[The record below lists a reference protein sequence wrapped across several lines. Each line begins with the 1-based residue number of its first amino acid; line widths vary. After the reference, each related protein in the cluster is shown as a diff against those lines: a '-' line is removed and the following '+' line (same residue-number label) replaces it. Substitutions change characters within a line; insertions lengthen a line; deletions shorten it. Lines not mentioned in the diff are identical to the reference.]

1 MTAFNNDDNILDML
15 SNKFG
20 NEDKGIVAGTLP
32 TPEELESEKDK
43 ARSAAM
49 SLSYEGMDRP
59 DDELVPDPE
68 FKFRQQDFEQKSAE
82 FSRLYEQEDQLA
94 RGLSPKTEAMRPV
107 APQEMVQRSA
117 LRERMGVSKP
127 RPRSLTD
134 GEYDAAISKHYNR
147 DPYKRMGTFADPKKR
162 EAMGLAPTPEAPEI
176 ERGYA
181 DIVGSAILQGIYN
194 SGEEVGGYILS
205 AGALGEKVFGENSI
219 ASSIMDYGMQVVE
232 SAKIASYQVN
242 IDQETGMD
250 YGRLPDNAA
259 IDALRAAPRFLV
271 DIGLAIGTGGSSV
284 IARKV
289 AGSASKYTAKQTAK
303 RMGRAF
309 AGFSG
314 AQTFGLQYSDAYNEY
329 VVNRGMSPTEAFP
342 VMLGEALSAGASTA
356 LTSKID
362 GAFFFTSKAARG
374 LAATSLPA
382 RVMRNFMLGA
392 GAEGFQEAAEQAL
405 TDAAISSI
413 ASIRDDDVRLQQI
426 GFLNEGYMYKL
437 YRAAAAG
444 ALLGGPAGV
453 AIKAMQP
460 SGQSRTPEQ
469 QEAIDKRAYFIQK
482 ALFEDEVQ
490 TREEAKQRATVEE
503 RRSDFGKLSD
513 LDLWR
518 AIESEFGADEQVFVG
533 EDGDRI
539 RVTPLMAVTEL
550 KLRGRDT
557 GNINQETITD
567 LMAGRGVGDAR
578 AKQRRQSAK
587 TLIGSALS
595 ASSTDEQFN
604 QAVDQL
610 IANHPEL
617 AAEIAL
623 LDATGEGVSRS
634 ELNKI
639 LRENGIGKI
648 GSSKQARA
656 RLQQALSEKQQQLD
670 RARQVTPETVEG
682 TPERQGV
689 ELRASQRQDIDNSIS
704 EANRIAGTDLV
715 ASEQTTPEA
724 VVTYMQE
731 QGLLPDG
738 VVAEAVVERVVEL
751 RRRSEVGR
759 KPVVPFLGA
768 TPDEVAETR
777 GKLQEAKKTKEAKED
792 AIVDDGK
799 TERAE
804 ARRQVQEDTIKE
816 GEALEQSESEQAN
829 INGAVNRLVKIYGEE
844 EAKRILSVLIGGM
857 QTGKIRDAQLMAQM
871 FFLQD
876 RPLATGI
883 FAEASPTPPSKAD
896 IDEAKAI
903 WNNLVDQ
910 EVRRTPESTQAQPA
924 KEATLAEET
933 ATFPN
938 QSEERTRVSQ
948 DALESSLRQ
957 RLEQAGEDTSNVEVF
972 IDDGSQPLTD
982 AQKKVSDKAKEYG
995 ITVVYYRGV
1004 RRGFRGFHESNIP
1017 GVIAINSALTEN
1029 DALVKVF
1036 YHEALHDLE
1045 IRNPGAWNRLVRDL
1059 VRHDPS
1065 LIRQKLLQY
1074 DSNYSRAYAKNKN
1087 AKISHKKL
1095 MEEAPSLMAEIVAEV
1110 LAEKD
1115 GLIEV
1120 LETNS
1125 SDADF
1130 TGMAGAFA
1138 KVMGRLGFKRAK
1150 DGKKFTKGVLAL
1162 PESLMIKAEDGNMTV
1177 LQKQRLATLVG
1188 DALDT
1193 LKAERETR
1201 YPSSGPGGA
1210 EPMSVTEFMEALDER
1225 GTNRRA
1231 APDETGLGFVKA
1243 PTNEELRTP
1252 KPNEPTS
1259 RLSLGGEY
1267 FADNDGDVTFAD
1279 GSVGLFG
1286 HDEIAL
1292 LKVVNETFDVMRQA
1306 MESSTE
1312 DMSRL
1317 AQELDQL
1324 DLENDPTFDDA
1335 TVRSIIALA
1344 RSLDKNLVPEMKR
1357 LGVTKRQL
1365 ALISEPPLMG
1375 ERPAD
1380 YAMEVYGDIR
1390 IAGNSLTFHGISR
1403 GKMATMAKALDRI
1416 AEEQLSEDPDQIEA
1430 EVFDV
1435 EDLGS
1440 GQYWTSVPYR
1450 VIAQGNP
1457 AKLRDYRDMGRFSL
1471 DPNEF
1476 AGQLT
1481 AGAADAV
1488 MRDGIKP
1495 SGLMN
1500 RTAKHTLQEYKKVK
1514 DNLVSMFTGLSM
1526 AGHGS
1531 PQKFAGMAADAFGLN
1546 LTEAKA
1552 FAQAIRDNGGLS
1564 KNRLSDIIASVELN
1578 EDTRI
1583 PQRKVQ
1589 DKDFDSPTY
1598 GMTMAG
1604 GRVFYEIDNK
1614 VYEMSARTWGQV
1626 SRQIPSM
1633 MLPGRMVQHADKN
1646 SEMVFV
1652 DGYVNDRAVANRAE
1666 NTPWYEDSAVA
1677 SEDAKNRLV
1686 DLVEENG
1693 LLANSASIDQALD
1706 PTSQAVFNSVTD
1718 EGGRFSLDTDMAR
1731 SEEEADP
1738 EQLSMISKLN
1748 DMRRRVLALP
1758 PADED
1763 MDEDILLDDGPDK
1776 GPKMARLFAPFLT
1789 PLHYVVMATKAGHP
1803 VREAVRNI
1811 IAKAMDM
1818 EILTQRQAAADS
1830 EAYNAMPE
1838 DWRGNK
1844 GFKFAQLVDQYVPLK
1859 EENTVLDGDTEVT
1872 YFENPGD
1879 TIGKTLKVK
1888 ELPQEVQDALLYFR
1902 QESEVQRQE
1911 IVEEKRGFVRS
1922 VLARDSFDA
1931 LKAAALKSEE
1941 GRPALYEDLEV
1952 DTIDGKKVFVS
1963 ENRYISKDQLV
1974 EELVV
1979 QQVPSDWGRQY
1990 SHFHHAF
1997 FGKYKLK
2004 AFREDGTYVIVGD
2017 ADTQA
2022 EAYEK
2027 LKNFKDSER
2036 GAEFTNYEA
2045 KPANNFDSSGES
2057 ATMTQ
2062 RQRNQLRKQ
2071 IKSASD
2077 MESSEINAALRG
2089 VVKLKQNAKPFYA
2102 PMMQRSEVAAEGFSM
2117 DFPRVWQMQ
2126 RRNFNRWKFGG
2137 LMIRQ
2142 TEPLIEELRKTD
2154 PYWAE
2159 YLEQHLDRTLF
2170 NRPTKAEVVVDGV
2183 LSSLPVVGRMM
2194 GDMPTRRTLAALRSF
2209 NYLRQ
2214 LKTPKQWVV
2223 NSTQPLQTVLPV
2235 VGLKTFREA
2244 AAMHNTE
2251 EGKKILEEIGYISVT
2266 SGMYLDGTESRFGTK
2281 AIELVN
2287 NGQKMLDKHILRN
2300 KISSQ
2305 SEVRNMNFS
2314 ALAYYLHGLKL
2325 GLSKAEAQEYARV
2338 EGYVGS
2344 QFAYTRAN
2352 LPPIL
2357 NGPIASSLLQYR
2369 RFQFNMIGFGIKL
2382 MKEGNYTGAGKW
2394 LLVNTIVGGF
2404 KGLMFTL
2411 LPGYFLLQGACEL
2424 VGLCDE
2430 ASRKDNV
2437 LFQSRRILK
2446 NNLGE
2451 EAANALMFGLPSIM
2465 GADVSG
2471 SLSLFAEPYGKTAAD
2486 RVKSQLTG
2494 PSLGFFEDLY
2504 SAMTADTVQPVGY
2517 ATRAYRAM
2525 KDTGPAFKWLAKNV
2539 EHLSGFEG
2547 TDYDDQGRVRTYDKD
2562 KGRGFWMQLA
2572 GGFRTVDETVWAME
2586 FDRIMLLKEVND
2598 SSMSKAAAMLTS
2610 GNFKGAMEETRKH
2623 NAKYPLMSYTLQ
2635 DLEKRS
2641 KNIQKAKNMP
2651 AKDRRYESA
2660 SKRVKAQLAMERVK

>member
-15 SNKFG
+15 STKFG

-32 TPEELESEKDK
+32 TPQELESEKDK

-49 SLSYEGMDRP
+49 RLANEGMDAP
-59 DDELVPDPE
+59 DDDLVLDPE
-68 FKFRQQDFEQKSAE
+68 FKFRQQDFEQKSAD
-82 FSRLYEQEDQLA
+82 FGRLYENEDQVA
-94 RGLSPKTEAMRPV
+94 RGLSAETESMRPI

-127 RPRSLTD
+127 KPRTLTD
-134 GEYDAAISKHYNR
+134 GEYTSAIARHYNR

-162 EAMGLAPTPEAPEI
+162 EAMGLAPTPEAPEV

-181 DIVGSAILQGIYN
+181 DIVGSALLQGFY
-194 SGEEVGGYILS
+194 STGEEVGGYIQA
-205 AGALGEKVFGENSI
+205 AGTFGEKVFGENSV
-219 ASSIMDYGMQVVE
+219 ASSMMDYGMQVVE
-232 SAKIASYQVN
+232 SAKIATYQVN
-242 IDQETGMD
+242 IDQQTGMD
-250 YGRLPDNAA
+250 YGPLPDNAV
-259 IDALRAAPRFLV
+259 IDALRASPRFIV
-271 DIGLAIGTGGSSV
+271 DIGLAIATGGSSAIV
-284 IARKV
+284 RGV
-289 AGSASKYTAKQTAK
+289 AGSAAKYTAKQTAK
-303 RMGRAF
+303 RMSRAF

-314 AQTFGLQYSDAYNEY
+314 AQTFGTQYSDSYNEY

-362 GAFFFTSKAARG
+362 GGFFFTSKAARG
-374 LAATSLPA
+374 LAATTLPG

-392 GAEGFQEAAEQAL
+392 GAEGFQEAAETAL
-405 TDAAISSI
+405 TDAAIASI
-413 ASIRDDDVRLQQI
+413 ASIRDDDERLQQI

-453 AIKAMQP
+453 VIKGMQP
-460 SGQSRTPEQ
+460 SGQSRSPEQ

-482 ALFEDEVQ
+482 SLFEAEVQ
-490 TREEAKQRATVEE
+490 SREESKQRATVEE

-539 RVTPLMAVTEL
+539 RVTPLMAVVEL
-550 KLRGRDT
+550 QIRGRDT
-557 GNINQETITD
+557 GNIDNTTLVA
-567 LMAGRGVGDAR
+567 LMLGKENGEALIANKRKSG
-578 AKQRRQSAK
+578 AKAVAN
-587 TLIGSALS
+587 ALTS
-595 ASSTDEQFN
+595 SSTDQQFEQAIDELIN
-604 QAVDQL
+604 Q
-610 IANHPEL
+610 HPEL

-656 RLQQALSEKQQQLD
+656 RLQKALSERQGQLD
-670 RARQVTPETVEG
+670 RARQATPETVRG

-689 ELRASQRQDIDNSIS
+689 ELRTSQRQDIDNSIS

-715 ASEQTTPEA
+715 ASEATTPEA
-724 VVTYMQE
+724 VVAYMQS

-751 RRRSEVGR
+751 RRRGEVGR
-759 KPVVPFLGA
+759 KPVVPFLGG
-768 TPDEVAETR
+768 TPDEVAKTR
-777 GKLQEAKKTKEAKED
+777 GKLQEAKKAKEAKED
-792 AIVDDGK
+792 KIVDDGK

-804 ARRQVQEDTIKE
+804 ARKQVQEDTIRE
-816 GEALEQSESEQAN
+816 GEALEQSQDEQAN
-829 INGAVNRLVKIYGEE
+829 VNAAVSRLVEIYGEE
-844 EAKRILSVLIGGM
+844 EARRILSVLIGGM
-857 QTGKIRDAQLMAQM
+857 QSGKIRDAQLMAQM

-883 FAEASPTPPSKAD
+883 FAEASPTPPSKSD

-938 QSEERTRVSQ
+938 QSVERTNVSSN
-948 DALESSLRQ
+948 ALESSLRQ
-957 RLEQAGEDTSNVEVF
+957 RLEEAGEDTSNVEVF
-972 IDDGSQPLTD
+972 VDDGSQPLTD

-1029 DALVKVF
+1029 DALIKVF

-1074 DSNYSRAYAKNKN
+1074 NSNYSKAYAKNKN

-1150 DGKKFTKGVLAL
+1150 DGKKFSKGVLAL
-1162 PESLMIKAEDGNMTV
+1162 PESFMIKAEDGNMNV

-1193 LKAERETR
+1193 LKAERETK

-1210 EPMSVTEFMEALDER
+1210 EHMSVTEFMEALDES

-1259 RLSLGGEY
+1259 RLSLSGEF
-1267 FADNDGDVTFAD
+1267 FADSDGNVTDADGDV
-1279 GSVGLFG
+1279 GPMN
-1286 HDEIAL
+1286 HDMLALDKIAR
-1292 LKVVNETFDVMRQA
+1292 NA
-1306 MESSTE
+1306 MEDIETVIENSPI
-1312 DMSRL
+1312 DMSRVSDRL
-1317 AQELDQL
+1317 YA
-1324 DLENDPTFDDA
+1324 LEQD
-1335 TVRSIIALA
+1335 S
-1344 RSLDKNLVPEMKR
+1344 EE
-1357 LGVTKRQL
+1357 GVIN
-1365 ALISEPPLMG
+1365 ASELMG
-1375 ERPAD
+1375 VVSLGATLDETFLAELERQGFGQREIDLLQDNSRELPKQ
-1380 YAMEVYGDIR
+1380 YAMEVYGDVR
-1390 IAGNSLTFHGISR
+1390 IEGNRLEFHGMTR
-1403 GKMATMAKALDRI
+1403 GKMATLTKAIDAI
-1416 AEEQLSEDPDQIEA
+1416 SEQQLVEDPDQVESEIFDIEDSA
-1430 EVFDV
+1430 TQ
-1435 EDLGS
+1435 
-1440 GQYWTSVPYR
+1440 QYWTSVPYR
-1450 VIAQGNP
+1450 VIAEGNP
-1457 AKLRDYRDMGRFSL
+1457 AKLRDYRHVGRFSL

-1481 AGAADAV
+1481 AGAANAV
-1488 MRDGIKP
+1488 TRNGIKP
-1495 SGLMN
+1495 AGLMN
-1500 RTAKHTLQEYKKVK
+1500 RTAKHTLQEYKKAK

-1552 FAQAIRDNGGLS
+1552 FAQAIRDNGGIS

-1604 GRVFYEIDNK
+1604 GKIFYEIDNK

-1666 NTPWYEDSAVA
+1666 NTPWYEDDAVS

-1686 DLVEENG
+1686 DLIEENG

-1738 EQLSMISKLN
+1738 EQLSMMSKLN

-1776 GPKMARLFAPFLT
+1776 GPRVSRLLAPFLT
-1789 PLHYVVMATKAGHP
+1789 PLHYAVMATKSGNP

-1830 EAYNAMPE
+1830 EAYNAMPD
-1838 DWRGNK
+1838 DWKGNK

-1872 YFENPGD
+1872 YFENPAD
-1879 TIGKTLKVK
+1879 TIGKSAKVK
-1888 ELPQEVQDALLYFR
+1888 DLPQEVQDALLYFR

-1922 VLARDSFDA
+1922 VLARDSFDS
-1931 LKAAALKSEE
+1931 LKKAALTSEE

-1952 DTIDGKKVFVS
+1952 DTIDGKKIFTS
-1963 ENRYISKDQLV
+1963 ENRYISKEELV
-1974 EELVV
+1974 EELVA
-1979 QQVPSDWGRQY
+1979 QRVPSDWGRQY

-2027 LKNFKDSER
+2027 LKSFKDSER

-2045 KPANNFDSSGES
+2045 KPANNFDASGES

-2077 MESSEINAALRG
+2077 MESREINDALRG

-2102 PMMQRSEVAAEGFSM
+2102 PMMQRGDVAAEGFSM

-2142 TEPLIEELRKTD
+2142 AQPVIEQLRKTD

-2170 NRPTKAEVVVDGV
+2170 NRPTKSEVVVDGV
-2183 LSSLPVVGRMM
+2183 LTSLPVVGRMM

-2251 EGKKILEEIGYISVT
+2251 EGKKILEEIGHISVT
-2266 SGMYLDGTESRFGTK
+2266 SGMYLDGTESKFGTK
-2281 AIELVN
+2281 AIDLVN
-2287 NGQKMLDKHILRN
+2287 KGQQMMDKHILRN

-2314 ALAYYLHGLKL
+2314 ALAYYMHGLKL

-2344 QFAYTRAN
+2344 QFAYTRSN

-2369 RFQFNMIGFGIKL
+2369 RFQFNMIGFGINL
-2382 MKEGNYTGAGKW
+2382 MKQKNYTGAGKW
-2394 LLVNTIVGGF
+2394 LLINTIVGGF
-2404 KGLMFTL
+2404 KGLMFTV

-2430 ASRKDNV
+2430 SSRKDNV
-2437 LFQSRRILK
+2437 LYKTRKTLQK
-2446 NNLGE
+2446 NLGD
-2451 EAANALMFGLPSIM
+2451 EAANALMFGLPAIM

-2494 PSLGFFEDLY
+2494 PSLGFFEDMY
-2504 SAMTADTVQPVGY
+2504 NAMTADTVQPVGY

-2547 TDYDDQGRVRTYDKD
+2547 TDYDDQGRVRAYDRD
-2562 KGRGFWMQLA
+2562 KGRGTWMQLA

-2586 FDRIMLLKEVND
+2586 FDRIMALKEVND

-2623 NAKYPLMSYTLQ
+2623 NAAYPLMSYTLQ

-2651 AKDRRYESA
+2651 ARDRRYEGA
-2660 SKRVKAQLAMERVK
+2660 SKRVKAQLASERMN